1 MSSFLKESQRFR
13 IIKTIK
19 DVSCPSCPLRE
30 DPSYKNSL
38 PCSLRV
44 TLDTNTSFIRV
55 LCGYC
60 DFKSKMYYKDLLSI
74 NGILEKYKKVKSVQV

>member
-19 DVSCPSCPLRE
+19 NVSCPSCPLRE

-55 LCGYC
+55 ICGYC

-74 NGILEKYKKVKSVQV
+74 NGILEKYKKVKSV